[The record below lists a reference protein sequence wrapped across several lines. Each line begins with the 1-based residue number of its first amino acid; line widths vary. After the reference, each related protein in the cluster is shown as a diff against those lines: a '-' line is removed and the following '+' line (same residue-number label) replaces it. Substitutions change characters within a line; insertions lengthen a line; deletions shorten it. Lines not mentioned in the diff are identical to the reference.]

1 MEAQTIVGWVVRSWF
16 ATALLVALLAGCGG
30 GGKASPES
38 VVRAWSK
45 ALNAG
50 DNQSAADL
58 FAPGAQVIQ
67 GPVVIRLR
75 THADAVVWNA
85 GLPCSGRIVALSTRG
100 ATVTATFLLGDRPTS
115 ACDGPGHRATAVFR
129 IRGGKIVLWH
139 QVPNATPPQPPTI

>member
-1 MEAQTIVGWVVRSWF
+1 MRSWF
-16 ATALLVALLAGCGG
+16 VAALLLALLAGCGG
-30 GGKASPES
+30 GSKESPES

-58 FAPGAQVIQ
+58 FAPGAQVVQ

-85 GLPCSGRIVALSTRG
+85 GLPCSGKIVALSARG

-115 ACDGPGHRATAVFR
+115 ACDGPGNRATAVFR

-139 QVPNATPPQPPTI
+139 QVPNETPPPPPTV

>member
-1 MEAQTIVGWVVRSWF
+1 VRSRF
-16 ATALLVALLAGCGG
+16 ATAFLVALLAGCGG

-50 DNQSAADL
+50 DNQGAADL

-100 ATVTATFLLGDRPTS
+100 ATVTATFLLGDRPRS

-139 QVPNATPPQPPTI
+139 QVPNATPPQPPAI

>member
-1 MEAQTIVGWVVRSWF
+1 MRSWLAAAF
-16 ATALLVALLAGCGG
+16 VLALLAGCGG
-30 GGKASPES
+30 ADHSPAS

-45 ALNAG
+45 ALNGG
-50 DNQSAADL
+50 DNQAAADL

-85 GLPCSGRIVALSTRG
+85 GLPCSGKIVALSTSG
-100 ATVTATFLLGDRPTS
+100 AVVTATFLLGDRPTS

-139 QVPNATPPQPPTI
+139 QVPNTEPPPPPPAI